1 MGAMAGCGLGA
12 NEGNDLAHEA
22 GAVGAPVLGAAK
34 ELHAVVEAMDFD
46 LPRGRFKDFAQ
57 ALVEEVEENELIAC
71 TGSAG
76 EFGKGERDWRGERF
90 EAAGDIRIAYDLQH
104 GLDGFFQAGDG
115 DDVFLEFL
123 LEVAGDAFG
132 DMGGEPPFFVAGDLG
147 GTHDGGGQP
156 SAVVVHHAAILKA
169 HERVVVTEG
178 YHFLKSSVWP
188 GVRATR
194 RPRDSISSMKS
205 PTS

>member
-1 MGAMAGCGLGA
+1 MGAVTGCGFGA
-12 NEGNDLAHEA
+12 DEGDDLAHEA
-22 GAVGAPVLGAAK
+22 RAIAAPVLGTAE
-34 ELHAVVEAMDFD
+34 ELDAVVQAVDFH
-46 LPRGRFKDFAQ
+46 LPRGGFEDFAQ
-57 ALVEEVEENELIAC
+57 ALVEEVEEDELVAC
-71 TGSAG
+71 ASAAG
-76 EFGKGERDWRGERF
+76 EFGKRERDRRRKRF
-90 EAAGDIRIAYDLQH
+90 EAAGDIRVADDLQH

-115 DDVFLEFL
+115 DDVLVEFL

-132 DMGGEPPFFVAGDLG
+132 DMGGEPPFFVAGDLCC
-147 GTHDGGGQP
+147 TDDCGGQP
-156 SAVVVHHAAILKA
+156 GAVVVHHAAILEA

-178 YHFLKSSVWP
+178 YHFLKSSAWS